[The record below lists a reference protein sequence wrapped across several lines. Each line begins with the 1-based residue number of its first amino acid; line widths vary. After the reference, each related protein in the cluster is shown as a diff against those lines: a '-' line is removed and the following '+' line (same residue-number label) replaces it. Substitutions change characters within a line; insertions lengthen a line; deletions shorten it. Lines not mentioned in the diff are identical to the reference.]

1 MLEEKPNVAFQHDR
15 TSSYVEDEVTTFM
28 NRQFPERYFGLGG
41 TSSCSLLLSVLN
53 TPPPFRLFSVGL
65 GEKIRF
71 TFPRSPVL
79 TDLKDQIRT
88 RSAKRK
94 QILLHNM

>member
-53 TPPPFRLFSVGL
+53 PPPPILHRFCSDVGVMID
-65 GEKIRF
+65 GVVKVSRIGGQGTRA
-71 TFPRSPVL
+71 
-79 TDLKDQIRT
+79 QIY
-88 RSAKRK
+88 
-94 QILLHNM
+94 